1 MKVLLC
7 HVPQLFSVIH
17 LVFSAKQKEYI
28 VCLWDT
34 LWIDISLRNAGAL
47 MITSGLVFHVCVGAM
62 FIIEQDDE
70 PALPKEIVELGIKN
84 MLFVTEKIAG
94 NVPNCCQFP

>member
-1 MKVLLC
+1 
-7 HVPQLFSVIH
+7 
-17 LVFSAKQKEYI
+17 
-28 VCLWDT
+28 
-34 LWIDISLRNAGAL
+34 

-84 MLFVTEKIAG
+84 MLSVTEKIAG
-94 NVPNCCQFP
+94 NAPSCC